1 MVAANTLKNWI
12 RGWLPKEPMFPLPIK
27 AACINRKVLDKK
39 LVTGI
44 VTVSLIILVFGFF
57 VYSTFSQPSSDGY
70 GLGIGYPMRANV
82 DPSLKPYIAVSV
94 PGGPGGSQGTPDGG
108 MTGWELLNG
117 TVTWIAS
124 PHDSVQ
130 SLKDIHLVV
139 YTRID
144 DRTYV
149 NAHLTHIYIGTHAEA
164 YPTEPTLQNG
174 TIDHVEL
181 VIPKLGL
188 DTPVYQYSVNCSTS
202 LSRSQLGGT

>member
-1 MVAANTLKNWI
+1 MATDRQLKKWVN
-12 RGWLPKEPMFPLPIK
+12 GWLPKEPLCPLPIK
-27 AACINRKVLDKK
+27 AAHINHKGIDKK

-44 VTVSLIILVFGFF
+44 VAVSLIILVFGFF

-82 DPSLKPYIAVSV
+82 DPSLKSYIEVSV
-94 PGGPGGSQGTPDGG
+94 PGGPGGSEGTPDGG
-108 MTGWELLNG
+108 MAGWEMLNG
-117 TVTWIAS
+117 TVTWIGS
-124 PHDSVQ
+124 PQDTVRF
-130 SLKDIHLVV
+130 LTDIHLVI

-149 NAHLTHIYIGTHAEA
+149 NGHLTHIYIGTHAEA
-164 YPTEPTLQNG
+164 YPNTPTLPND
-174 TIDHVEL
+174 TIDHVEF

-202 LSRSQLGGT
+202 LTRSQLGGA